1 MEKFDKSKGTKIPK
15 KPSETKKGNLLTPT
29 TSSMNH
35 HPLSRRYVGEGGR
48 IPIVS
53 SRRESLTGTMIY
65 VIVTLS
71 ISLFLS
77 PLLFVEHR
85 NYEVVGG
92 DVFMGSRKRPTTR
105 NAKQRAGVPVPEGEK
120 FSVAKMVT
128 IFFFF
133 LFLQRQQ
140 SVVCSICSEHP
151 KCYLRFS
158 PNRKQNG
165 VSKHDGGNLEIVVLT
180 HLLVASF
187 LAILFGVYY

>member
-1 MEKFDKSKGTKIPK
+1 
-15 KPSETKKGNLLTPT
+15 
-29 TSSMNH
+29 
-35 HPLSRRYVGEGGR
+35 
-48 IPIVS
+48 
-53 SRRESLTGTMIY
+53 MIY

-105 NAKQRAGVPVPEGEK
+105 NAKQRAGVPVPEGEN

-133 LFLQRQQ
+133 FFFYKDNSLLCVLYAQSTLNVIYVFLP
-140 SVVCSICSEHP
+140 IEN
-151 KCYLRFS
+151 KTAF
-158 PNRKQNG
+158 QNMM
-165 VSKHDGGNLEIVVLT
+165 
-180 HLLVASF
+180 A
-187 LAILFGVYY
+187 AI

>member
-1 MEKFDKSKGTKIPK
+1 
-15 KPSETKKGNLLTPT
+15 
-29 TSSMNH
+29 MNH

-53 SRRESLTGTMIY
+53 SRRESLTGTTIY
-65 VIVTLS
+65 VIITLS

-180 HLLVASF
+180 HLPVASF
-187 LAILFGVYY
+187 LAILFGVYYGNASAFCIELE